1 MRWNF
6 DLVSILLIVFIC
18 LFVIFCVINI
28 IRFKKFIMQNS
39 ERERLFTDAQF
50 EKYIAKFKE
59 MNQKKVDRD
68 SKDDDNMNNVD
79 FKF

>member
-1 MRWNF
+1 
-6 DLVSILLIVFIC
+6 
-18 LFVIFCVINI
+18 
-28 IRFKKFIMQNS
+28 MQNS